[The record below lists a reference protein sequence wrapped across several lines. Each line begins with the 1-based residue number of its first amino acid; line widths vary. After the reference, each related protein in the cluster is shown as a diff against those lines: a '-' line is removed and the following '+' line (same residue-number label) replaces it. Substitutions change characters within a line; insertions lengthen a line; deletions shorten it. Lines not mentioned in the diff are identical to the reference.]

1 MPQPTPGCW
10 ATLRQYFFNDVQ
22 TCNRTVSLAGSVE
35 PANQQRN
42 LVSNTKYNL
51 ISFVPVV
58 LFNQFKFF
66 LNMFFL
72 LTALTQL
79 VPSLKVGLIITYL
92 GPLLLV
98 LTLTMTK

>member
-1 MPQPTPGCW
+1 
-10 ATLRQYFFNDVQ
+10 
-22 TCNRTVSLAGSVE
+22 VE
-35 PANQQRN
+35 PPNQQRN

-79 VPSLKVGLIITYL
+79 VPALKVGLVITYL

-98 LTLTMTK
+98 LTLTMAKEAVDDYKRYRRDLEVILELCRQTAKNTRF

>member
-1 MPQPTPGCW
+1 LDGQ
-10 ATLRQYFFNDVQ
+10 
-22 TCNRTVSLAGSVE
+22 VSPS
-35 PANQQRN
+35 NTHRN
-42 LVSNTKYNL
+42 LVKNTKYNL
-51 ISFVPVV
+51 ITFVPVV

-79 VPSLKVGLIITYL
+79 IPALKVGLIITYL

-98 LTLTMTK
+98 LTLTMAKEAVDDYKRYRRDL

>member
-1 MPQPTPGCW
+1 LDGQ
-10 ATLRQYFFNDVQ
+10 
-22 TCNRTVSLAGSVE
+22 VSPS
-35 PANQQRN
+35 NTQRN
-42 LVSNTKYNL
+42 LVKNTKYNL
-51 ISFVPVV
+51 ITFVPVV

-79 VPSLKVGLIITYL
+79 IPALKVGLIITYL

-98 LTLTMTK
+98 LTLTMAKEAVDDYKRYRRDL

>member
-1 MPQPTPGCW
+1 LDGQ
-10 ATLRQYFFNDVQ
+10 
-22 TCNRTVSLAGSVE
+22 VSPS
-35 PANQQRN
+35 NTQRN
-42 LVSNTKYNL
+42 LVKNTKYNL
-51 ISFVPVV
+51 ITFVPVV

-79 VPSLKVGLIITYL
+79 IPALKVGLIITYL

-98 LTLTMTK
+98 FTLTIAKEAVDDYKRYRRDL